1 MAKVKTNEDT
11 IHNHVYYEKGSVIP
25 DYVGPEQ
32 PFLELLEGK
41 WSKWPDKAPKPG
53 AAGESPEAAKL
64 REENEQLKARLAA
77 LDPGNTASRKKAEA
91 ATAQ

>member
-32 PFLELLEGK
+32 PFL
-41 WSKWPDKAPKPG
+41 
-53 AAGESPEAAKL
+53 
-64 REENEQLKARLAA
+64 
-77 LDPGNTASRKKAEA
+77 
-91 ATAQ
+91 